1 MKIVIV
7 IIIAIIIHYS
17 ILYLLG
23 IEFHYFSLHGS
34 LDLMARST
42 GLKSLHGSTLSFIFW
57 ILFLILSLNI
67 NF

>member
-17 ILYLLG
+17 ILYLLE

-34 LDLMARST
+34 FDLMAR
-42 GLKSLHGSTLSFIFW
+42 LLV
-57 ILFLILSLNI
+57 
-67 NF
+67 

>member
-23 IEFHYFSLHGS
+23 IEFH
-34 LDLMARST
+34 
-42 GLKSLHGSTLSFIFW
+42 
-57 ILFLILSLNI
+57 
-67 NF
+67 